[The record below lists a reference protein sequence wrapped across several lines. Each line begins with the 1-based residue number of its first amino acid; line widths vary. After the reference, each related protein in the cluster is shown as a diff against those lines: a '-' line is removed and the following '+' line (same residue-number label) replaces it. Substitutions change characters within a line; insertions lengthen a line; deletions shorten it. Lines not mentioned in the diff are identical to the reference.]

1 MLHEEFSMITVH
13 ISMITVSITVII
25 EKSDPELAAD
35 YLFKHMQL
43 LLLKVYA
50 NEISGEA
57 CDPRNRAVNP
67 YFELLNPGNI
77 QKNRNHPK
85 NG

>member
-1 MLHEEFSMITVH
+1 
-13 ISMITVSITVII
+13 
-25 EKSDPELAAD
+25 
-35 YLFKHMQL
+35 MQL

-77 QKNRNHPK
+77 QNKQETSKKWMIPAIKFMGKDLNAMLIS
-85 NG
+85 